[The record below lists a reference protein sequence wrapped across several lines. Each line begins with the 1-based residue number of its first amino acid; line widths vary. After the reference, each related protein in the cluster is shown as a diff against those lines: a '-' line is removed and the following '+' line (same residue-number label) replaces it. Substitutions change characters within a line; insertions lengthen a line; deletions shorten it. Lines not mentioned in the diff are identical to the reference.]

1 MASTI
6 PPILIQLQADVS
18 QLKAGLSQAEKAIKG
33 VDSSVKTANT
43 GMSNFASTL
52 KRVGATVGIAF
63 GVQQVVSFTKSVFA
77 AAAEA
82 EGQQAR
88 LARLLEVSVGASQQQ
103 IDVLNNQAEAL
114 EQLGVVTGGSITM
127 AQSQLAT
134 FNLQT
139 STIEKL
145 TPAILDYVTAEK
157 GANASAQ
164 EFKQATNGLAQA
176 LNGNFTSLTRVG
188 FVLDENTKKQIS
200 SGTEAE
206 RADAI
211 VRVLDSTYKGFNES
225 LRDTPAGRTQV
236 LLNEFERLKTELGQA
251 LMPALGAV
259 QGFITNY
266 LIPSVRSL
274 AKFFKENG
282 TAIKVYAGI
291 VLSLVA
297 AFYAYRASLIAVKA
311 TQAAFVVIQTIMRG
325 ATLASIASTNGLAAS
340 MLMLNAAIRANP
352 IGLIVTGVLLL
363 GAAFVFAWKK
373 SETFRSVVIKGLQI
387 VLNGVGYLMGGFAS
401 MINLFSKI
409 PGMGWA
415 KGIADGAS
423 NAANKIREVSDGLSK
438 LKDIKVEAD
447 KPTAPPKPKATPGL
461 GDATKSEEAVK
472 AAKER
477 AAKIFDAET
486 SRLEAQIKAHTDYQE
501 KVADLQ
507 KDYSEAIAAAE
518 ESAAERRAEAQSIYD
533 KDYAKAQKDHTK
545 EMVDIA
551 KDYAKKTADI
561 EAANQKKL
569 TELRTAAAQKAV
581 DLRKSA
587 SEKEVSIIQQSVDR
601 LRNAFASGTGFSLT
615 EAFKGKSSGGLL
627 TQMKKQLDDA
637 KKLQEAAA
645 YLAGQGYA
653 QTFIEQVVKA
663 GPEVGLQMVDELK
676 KSSPEQ
682 QAEIQKTFMD
692 LESIQET
699 GLDTLA
705 KSMSNGAN
713 LATSELRQ
721 AYDQV
726 AIDLKN
732 SLAEVDR
739 ELMSSLAEANA
750 EYARSMSEA
759 KSERDARMLEAAT
772 QLQTAIAE
780 AKARL
785 ETSLAESAAILQKAR
800 EEAQKKLNEGLAEAQ
815 KVLQKA
821 LVDAQLAYQK
831 AIDDISTST
840 KQKLAA
846 LKAEL
851 AAVAAATAAL
861 QSAQSAYASTA
872 SSGAKTATYGGGAIT
887 SNIPYTGGGAT
898 TNTNISITG
907 VNLSDPYAT
916 TTSVVNAI
924 KFGNVVVP
932 VAPSKLASG
941 ESGAIGAASIAA
953 RTVTLSGGSGGG
965 SKGNMVI

>member
-18 QLKAGLSQAEKAIKG
+18 QLKAGLTQAENAIKG
-33 VDSSVKTANT
+33 VDKSVKTANT
-43 GMSNFASTL
+43 GMSSFASNL
-52 KRVGATVGIAF
+52 KRVGATIGIAF

-88 LARLLEVSVGASQQQ
+88 LARLLEVSVGASKEQ
-103 IDVLNNQAEAL
+103 IQVLNNQAEAL

-206 RADAI
+206 RAEAI
-211 VRVLDSTYKGFNES
+211 VRVLDSTYKGFNQS

-282 TAIKVYAGI
+282 TAIKVYTGI
-291 VLSLVA
+291 VLGLVA
-297 AFYAYRASLIAVKA
+297 AFYTYKAALVTVKA
-311 TQAAFVVIQTIMRG
+311 TQAAFVVMQTLMRG

-352 IGLIVTGVLLL
+352 IGLIITGVIAL

-387 VLNGVGYLMGGFAS
+387 VLNGVGYLVGGLAS
-401 MINLFSKI
+401 MIKVFAKI

-415 KGIADGAS
+415 KGIADGAAD
-423 NAANKIREVSDGLSK
+423 AANKIRGVSDGLSK
-438 LKDIKVEAD
+438 LKNIKIEVD
-447 KPTAPPKPKATPGL
+447 KPTKPGKNTPTPGL
-461 GDATKSEEAVK
+461 GDDTKSKEEVAK
-472 AAKER
+472 AKER

-486 SRLEAQIKAHTDYQE
+486 GRLEAQIKAHTEYQE

-518 ESAAERRAEAQSIYD
+518 ESAAEKRAEAQTTYD
-533 KDYAKAQKDHTK
+533 EAYAKAQKDHTK

-561 EAANQKKL
+561 EEANQKKL
-569 TELRTAAAQKAV
+569 TELRSAAAQKAV
-581 DLRKSA
+581 DLRKAA

-615 EAFKGKSSGGLL
+615 EAFKGKTSGGLL

-637 KKLQEAAA
+637 KKLQEAAG

-676 KSSPEQ
+676 KASPEQ
-682 QAEIQKTFMD
+682 QAEVRNTFMD
-692 LESIQET
+692 LEAIQET
-699 GLDTLA
+699 GLDALA
-705 KSMSNGAN
+705 RSMNNGAN

-726 AIDLKN
+726 AIDLKD
-732 SLAEVDR
+732 SLAEVDA
-739 ELMSSLAEANA
+739 ELLKSLAEANA
-750 EYARSMSEA
+750 EYARSMADA
-759 KSERDARMLEAAT
+759 KIERDARMLEAAT
-772 QLQTAIAE
+772 QLQEAIATAKANLDKTLAE
-780 AKARL
+780 AEATLAKARG
-785 ETSLAESAAILQKAR
+785 
-800 EEAQKKLNEGLAEAQ
+800 EAQKRLNEGLAEAQ
-815 KVLQKA
+815 RVLQKA
-821 LVDAQLAYQK
+821 LVDAQLAFEK
-831 AIDDISTST
+831 AIDDISSST
-840 KQKLAA
+840 AA
-846 LKAEL
+846 KLKALQAQL

-861 QSAQSAYASTA
+861 ASANASYAAAAAAPKITGPITSTTGLNSKGGVGTTTYGPTIVTNISGTNLTNPSSTA
-872 SSGAKTATYGGGAIT
+872 SSVVSAIKYGTAVTV
-887 SNIPYTGGGAT
+887 N
-898 TNTNISITG
+898 TNT
-907 VNLSDPYAT
+907 
-916 TTSVVNAI
+916 
-924 KFGNVVVP
+924 
-932 VAPSKLASG
+932 LAG
-941 ESGAIGAASIAA
+941 IAAASATKITTPS
-953 RTVTLSGGSGGG
+953 RTTAQINALRDR
-965 SKGNMVI
+965 

>member
-18 QLKAGLSQAEKAIKG
+18 QLKAGLAQAEKAIKG
-33 VDSSVKTANT
+33 VDSSVTQASS
-43 GMSNFASTL
+43 GMSSFVTNL

-63 GVQQVVSFTKSVFA
+63 GVQQVVAFTKSVFA

-88 LARLLEVSVGASQQQ
+88 LARLLQVSVGASQEQ
-103 IDVLNNQAEAL
+103 IEVLNQQAAAL
-114 EQLGVVTGGSITM
+114 EQLGVVTEGSITQT
-127 AQSQLAT
+127 QSQLAT

-139 STIEKL
+139 STIKTL

-157 GANASAQ
+157 GANASAM

-206 RADAI
+206 RAAAI
-211 VRVLDSTYKGFNES
+211 VSVLDSTYKGFNKS

-236 LLNEFERLKTELGQA
+236 LANEFNRLKEELGKA
-251 LMPALGAV
+251 LMPALGAL
-259 QGFITNY
+259 QSLLGNY
-266 LIPSVRSL
+266 LIPSIRSL
-274 AKFFKENG
+274 AKYFKENG
-282 TAIKVYAGI
+282 TAIKIYVGI
-291 VLSLVA
+291 VMSLVA
-297 AFYAYRASLIAVKA
+297 AFYAYRASLIAIKA
-311 TQAAFVVIQTIMRG
+311 TQAAFLIMQTLMRG

-340 MLMLNAAIRANP
+340 ILVLNAVMKKNP
-352 IGLIVTGVLLL
+352 IGLIVFGLIAL
-363 GAAFVFAWKK
+363 GAAFVATWKK
-373 SETFRSVVIKGLQI
+373 SETFRGVVIKGIQVILFYWSKLI
-387 VLNGVGYLMGGFAS
+387 EGVGKF
-401 MINLFSKI
+401 FSLLGKI

-415 KGIADGAS
+415 KGIADGATD
-423 NAANKIREVSDGLSK
+423 AANKIGKVSDGLNK
-438 LKDIKVEAD
+438 LKDIKVETD
-447 KPTAPPKPKATPGL
+447 KPKKKTKDKITPGL
-461 GDATKSEEAVK
+461 GDDTKTKEEIA

-477 AAKIFDAET
+477 AAKIFDAE
-486 SRLEAQIKAHTDYQE
+486 SGRLEAQIKAHIDYQE

-507 KDYSEAIAAAE
+507 KNYAEALASAEETAAE
-518 ESAAERRAEAQSIYD
+518 KRVAANETYAEAV
-533 KDYAKAQKDHTK
+533 ANAQKDHTK
-545 EMVDIA
+545 QMVDIA

-569 TELRTAAAQKAV
+569 TELRTTAAQKAV

-601 LRNAFASGTGFSLT
+601 LRNAFASGTSFSLT
-615 EAFKGKSSGGLL
+615 EAFKGKTSGGLL
-627 TQMKKQLDDA
+627 SQMKKQLDDA

-692 LESIQET
+692 LESIQDT

-732 SLAEVDR
+732 SLAQVDK
-739 ELMSSLAEANA
+739 ELQESLAVQNA
-750 EYARSMSEA
+750 EYAMAMAEA
-759 KSERDARMLEAAT
+759 KIERDTRMLEAAT
-772 QLQTAIAE
+772 QLQEAIAT
-780 AKARL
+780 AKANL
-785 ETSLAESAAILQKAR
+785 DKALADVEATLAKSRA
-800 EEAQKKLNEGLAEAQ
+800 EAQKKLSEGLAEAQ

-821 LVDAQLAYQK
+821 LVDAQIAFQK
-831 AIDDISTST
+831 AIDDISSST
-840 KQKLAA
+840 AA
-846 LKAEL
+846 KLKALQGQL
-851 AAVAAATAAL
+851 AAVAAATASL
-861 QSAQSAYASTA
+861 QTATSSYTSAASFSTTNPLSTTGSFNSSGGVGTTSYGPTIITNISGTNLTNPSTVASTA
-872 SSGAKTATYGGGAIT
+872 VSAIKYGTAVT
-887 SNIPYTGGGAT
+887 
-898 TNTNISITG
+898 
-907 VNLSDPYAT
+907 VN
-916 TTSVVNAI
+916 TTS
-924 KFGNVVVP
+924 
-932 VAPSKLASG
+932 LAG
-941 ESGAIGAASIAA
+941 IAAASAPKPTTAYSLSAA
-953 RTVTLSGGSGGG
+953 LRDR
-965 SKGNMVI
+965 

>member
-18 QLKAGLSQAEKAIKG
+18 QLKAGLTQAEKAIKG

-43 GMSNFASTL
+43 GMNTFASNL
-52 KRVGATVGIAF
+52 KRVGATIGIAF

-88 LARLLEVSVGASQQQ
+88 LARLLEVSVGASQEQ
-103 IDVLNNQAEAL
+103 IQALNNQAEAL

-206 RADAI
+206 RAEAI
-211 VRVLDSTYKGFNES
+211 VRVLDSTYKGFNKS

-282 TAIKVYAGI
+282 TAIKIYTGI
-291 VLSLVA
+291 LLGLVA
-297 AFYAYRASLIAVKA
+297 AFYAYKAALVTVKA
-311 TQAAFVVIQTIMRG
+311 TQAAFVVMQTLMRG

-340 MLMLNAAIRANP
+340 MLVLNAAIRANP
-352 IGLIVTGVLLL
+352 IGLIITGVIAL

-387 VLNGVGYLMGGFAS
+387 VLNGVGYLIGGLAS
-401 MINLFSKI
+401 MIKVFAKI

-423 NAANKIREVSDGLSK
+423 DAANKIRGVSDGLSK
-438 LKDIKVEAD
+438 LKNVKIEVD
-447 KPTAPPKPKATPGL
+447 KPAKPGKNTPTPGL
-461 GDATKSEEAVK
+461 GDDTKSKEEVAK
-472 AAKER
+472 AKER
-477 AAKIFDAET
+477 AAKIFDAE
-486 SRLEAQIKAHTDYQE
+486 SGRLEAQIKAHTEYQE

-507 KDYSEAIAAAE
+507 KDYAEAIAAAE
-518 ESAAERRAEAQSIYD
+518 ESAAEKRAEAQTTYD
-533 KDYAKAQKDHTK
+533 EAYAKAQKDHTK

-561 EAANQKKL
+561 EAANQKRL
-569 TELRTAAAQKAV
+569 IEIRTAAAQKAV
-581 DLRKSA
+581 ELRKSA

-615 EAFKGKSSGGLL
+615 EAFKGKTSGGLL

-645 YLAGQGYA
+645 YLAGEGYA
-653 QTFIEQVVKA
+653 QTFIEQIVKA

-682 QAEIQKTFMD
+682 QAEIQNTFMD

-699 GLDTLA
+699 GLDALA
-705 KSMSNGAN
+705 KSMNNGAN
-713 LATSELRQ
+713 LATAELRQ

-739 ELMSSLAEANA
+739 ELQESLAEANA
-750 EYARSMSEA
+750 EYARSMAEA
-759 KSERDARMLEAAT
+759 KIERDARMLEAAT
-772 QLQTAIAE
+772 QLQEAIATAKANLDKTLAE
-780 AKARL
+780 AEATLAKAR
-785 ETSLAESAAILQKAR
+785 A
-800 EEAQKKLNEGLAEAQ
+800 EAQKRLNEGLAEAQ
-815 KVLQKA
+815 RVLQKA
-821 LVDAQLAYQK
+821 LTDSQIAFEK
-831 AIDDISTST
+831 AIDDISSST
-840 KQKLAA
+840 AA
-846 LKAEL
+846 KLKALQAQL

-861 QSAQSAYASTA
+861 ATANANYAAAAAAPPIVATPKPPATPPKGSTG
-872 SSGAKTATYGGGAIT
+872 SVT
-887 SNIPYTGGGAT
+887 NI
-898 TNTNISITG
+898 NTNISG
-907 VNLSDPYAT
+907 VNLTNPASTANN
-916 TTSVVNAI
+916 VVSAI
-924 KFGNVVVP
+924 KYGTAVTVAVP
-932 VAPSKLASG
+932 MRTSSQ
-941 ESGAIGAASIAA
+941 SAAL
-953 RTVTLSGGSGGG
+953 RDR
-965 SKGNMVI
+965 

>member
-18 QLKAGLSQAEKAIKG
+18 QLKAGLAQAEKAIKG
-33 VDSSVKTANT
+33 VDSSVQNASS
-43 GMSNFASTL
+43 GMSSFTSNL
-52 KRVGATVGIAF
+52 KKVGATLGVAF
-63 GVQQVVSFTKSVFA
+63 GVQQVVAFTKSVFA

-88 LARLLEVSVGASQQQ
+88 LARLLQVSVGASQEQIEALNQQ
-103 IDVLNNQAEAL
+103 AAAL
-114 EQLGVVTGGSITM
+114 EQLGVVTEGSITQT
-127 AQSQLAT
+127 QSQLAT

-139 STIEKL
+139 STIKTL

-157 GANASAQ
+157 GANASAM

-206 RADAI
+206 RAAAI
-211 VRVLDSTYKGFNES
+211 VSVLDSTYKGFNQS

-236 LLNEFERLKTELGQA
+236 LANEFNRLKEELGKA
-251 LMPALGAV
+251 LMPALGAL
-259 QGFITNY
+259 QSLLGDY
-266 LIPSVRSL
+266 LIPSIRSL
-274 AKFFKENG
+274 AKYFKDNG

-311 TQAAFVVIQTIMRG
+311 TQATFVVMQTLMRG

-340 MLMLNAAIRANP
+340 MIVLNAAIRANP
-352 IGLIVTGVLLL
+352 IGLIVTGVIAL

-373 SETFRSVVIKGLQI
+373 SETFRGVVIKGLQI
-387 VLNGVGYLMGGFAS
+387 VLNGVGYLIGGFAS
-401 MINLFSKI
+401 MIKLFSKI

-423 NAANKIREVSDGLSK
+423 DAANKIREVSDGLSK
-438 LKDIKVEAD
+438 LKDIKVQTD
-447 KPTAPPKPKATPGL
+447 KPDKPVKDKITPGL
-461 GDATKSEEAVK
+461 GDDTKSKEAIA

-486 SRLEAQIKAHTDYQE
+486 GRLEAQIKAHTDYQE

-507 KDYSEAIAAAE
+507 KNYAEAIANAEEAAAE
-518 ESAAERRAEAQSIYD
+518 KRAQANETYAEAVT
-533 KDYAKAQKDHTK
+533 AAQKDHTK
-545 EMVDIA
+545 QMVDIA

-569 TELRTAAAQKAV
+569 TELRTAAAQRAV

-615 EAFKGKSSGGLL
+615 EAFKGKTSGGLL

-682 QAEIQKTFMD
+682 QAEIQKTFVD
-692 LESIQET
+692 LESIQNS
-699 GLDTLA
+699 GLDDLA
-705 KSMSNGAN
+705 KSMNSGAT
-713 LATSELRQ
+713 LATQELRE
-721 AYDQV
+721 AYAQV
-726 AIDLKN
+726 AVDLKN
-732 SLAEVDR
+732 SLAEVDK
-739 ELMSSLAEANA
+739 ELQESLAVQNA
-750 EYARSMSEA
+750 EYAMAMAEA
-759 KSERDARMLEAAT
+759 KIERDARMLEAAT
-772 QLQTAIAE
+772 QLQEAIAT
-780 AKARL
+780 AKANL
-785 ETSLAESAAILQKAR
+785 DKALADAEATLTKAR
-800 EEAQKKLNEGLAEAQ
+800 AEAQKKLNEGLAEAQ
-815 KVLQKA
+815 RVLQKA
-821 LVDAQLAYQK
+821 LTDAQLAFEK
-831 AIDDISTST
+831 AIDDISSST
-840 KQKLAA
+840 AAKLKA
-846 LKAEL
+846 LKAQL

-861 QSAQSAYASTA
+861 QTATSTYTSTA
-872 SSGAKTATYGGGAIT
+872 SFSTTNPLSTTGSFNSSGGVGTTTYGPTI
-887 SNIPYTGGGAT
+887 I
-898 TNTNISITG
+898 TNISGT
-907 VNLSDPYAT
+907 NLTNPSAVANTAVSAIKYGTAVVVKSENSGPGKST
-916 TTSVVNAI
+916 MRTTSQAT
-924 KFGNVVVP
+924 
-932 VAPSKLASG
+932 AL
-941 ESGAIGAASIAA
+941 
-953 RTVTLSGGSGGG
+953 RDR
-965 SKGNMVI
+965 

>member
-1 MASTI
+1 MSSTI

-18 QLKAGLSQAEKAIKG
+18 QLKTGLTQAENAIKG
-33 VDSSVKTANT
+33 VDSSVQKASS
-43 GMSNFASTL
+43 GMSSFATNL
-52 KRVGATVGIAF
+52 KRVGATLGVAF

-88 LARLLEVSVGASQQQ
+88 LARLLEVSVGASKEQ
-103 IDVLNNQAEAL
+103 IQVLNNQAEAL

-157 GANASAQ
+157 GANASAN

-211 VRVLDSTYKGFNES
+211 VRVLDSTYKGFNQS

-259 QGFITNY
+259 QGFITNN
-266 LIPSVRSL
+266 LIPAIRSL

-282 TAIKVYAGI
+282 AAIKLYTGI
-291 VLSLVA
+291 VLSLVT
-297 AFYAYRASLIAVKA
+297 AFYAYKAALVTIKA
-311 TQAAFVVIQTIMRG
+311 TQAAFVVMQTIMRG

-340 MLMLNAAIRANP
+340 MLLLNAAIRANP

-363 GAAFVFAWKK
+363 GAAFVMAWKK

-387 VLNGVGYLMGGFAS
+387 VLNGVGYLIGGLAS
-401 MINLFSKI
+401 MIKLFSKI

-415 KGIADGAS
+415 KGIAEGAS

-438 LKDIKVEAD
+438 LKDIKVEVD
-447 KPTAPPKPKATPGL
+447 KPDKPGGKNKPTPGQ
-461 GDATKSEEAVK
+461 GDDTKSKEAIAK
-472 AAKER
+472 AKEK

-486 SRLEAQIKAHTDYQE
+486 GRLEAQIKAHTDYQE

-518 ESAAERRAEAQSIYD
+518 ESAAEKRAEAQVTYD
-533 KDYAKAQKDHTK
+533 EAYAKAQKDHTK
-545 EMVDIA
+545 EMVNIA

-569 TELRTAAAQKAV
+569 TELRTTAAQKAV

-587 SEKEVSIIQQSVDR
+587 ADKEVSIIQQSVDR
-601 LRNAFASGTGFSLT
+601 LRSAFASGTGFSLT
-615 EAFKGKSSGGLL
+615 EAFKGKTSGGLL
-627 TQMKKQLDDA
+627 SQMKKQLDDA

-645 YLAGQGYA
+645 YLAGEGYA
-653 QTFIEQVVKA
+653 QTFIEQIVKA

-682 QAEIQKTFMD
+682 QAEIQKTFVD
-692 LESIQET
+692 LENIQNS
-699 GLDTLA
+699 GLDDLA
-705 KSMSNGAN
+705 KSMNSGAT
-713 LATSELRQ
+713 LATQELRD
-721 AYDQV
+721 AYTQV
-726 AIDLKN
+726 AVDLKN
-732 SLAEVDR
+732 SLAEVDK
-739 ELMSSLAEANA
+739 ELQESLAVANA
-750 EYARSMSEA
+750 EYAMAMAEA
-759 KSERDARMLEAAT
+759 KIERDARMLEAAT
-772 QLQTAIAE
+772 QLQEAIATAKANLDKTLAE
-780 AKARL
+780 AEATLAKAR
-785 ETSLAESAAILQKAR
+785 A
-800 EEAQKKLNEGLAEAQ
+800 EAQKRLNEGLAEAQ
-815 KVLQKA
+815 RVLQKA
-821 LVDAQLAYQK
+821 LVDAQLAFEK
-831 AIDDISTST
+831 AIDDISSST
-840 KQKLAA
+840 AA
-846 LKAEL
+846 KLKALQAQL

-861 QSAQSAYASTA
+861 ASANAAYSAAASAPKASTTLY
-872 SSGAKTATYGGGAIT
+872 KGGAST
-887 SNIPYTGGGAT
+887 TTGGYTGGGSIT
-898 TNTNISITG
+898 NINTNITG
-907 VNLSDPYAT
+907 TNLTNPSSTANN
-916 TTSVVNAI
+916 VVSAI
-924 KFGNVVVP
+924 KYGTAVIVRSENSGP
-932 VAPSKLASG
+932 AKSSTMTSSQIIANRLAKYG
-941 ESGAIGAASIAA
+941 EI
-953 RTVTLSGGSGGG
+953 
-965 SKGNMVI
+965 

>member
-1 MASTI
+1 MSSTI

-18 QLKAGLSQAEKAIKG
+18 QLKAGLTQAENAIKG
-33 VDSSVKTANT
+33 VDSSVQKASS
-43 GMSNFASTL
+43 GMSSFATNL
-52 KRVGATVGIAF
+52 KRVGATIGIAF

-88 LARLLEVSVGASQQQ
+88 LARLLEVSVGASQEQ
-103 IDVLNNQAEAL
+103 IQVLNNQAEAL

-206 RADAI
+206 RAEAI

-282 TAIKVYAGI
+282 TAIKVYTGI
-291 VLSLVA
+291 LLGLVA
-297 AFYAYRASLIAVKA
+297 AFYTYKAALVTVKA
-311 TQAAFVVIQTIMRG
+311 TQAAFVVMQTIMRG

-340 MLMLNAAIRANP
+340 MLVLNAAIRANP

-363 GAAFVFAWKK
+363 GAAFVMAWKK

-387 VLNGVGYLMGGFAS
+387 VLNGVGYLMGGLAS
-401 MINLFSKI
+401 MIKLFSKI

-415 KGIADGAS
+415 KGIAEGAS

-438 LKDIKVEAD
+438 LKDIKVEVD
-447 KPTAPPKPKATPGL
+447 KPDKPGGKNKPTPGL
-461 GDATKSEEAVK
+461 GDDTKSKEEIAK
-472 AAKER
+472 AKEK

-486 SRLEAQIKAHTDYQE
+486 GRLEAQIKAHTDYQE

-518 ESAAERRAEAQSIYD
+518 ESAAEKRAEAQTTYD
-533 KDYAKAQKDHTK
+533 EAYAKAQKDHTK
-545 EMVDIA
+545 QMVDIA

-615 EAFKGKSSGGLL
+615 EAFKGKTSGGLL

-653 QTFIEQVVKA
+653 QTFIEQIVKA

-682 QAEIQKTFMD
+682 QAEIQNTFMD

-699 GLDTLA
+699 GLDALA
-705 KSMSNGAN
+705 KSMNNGAN
-713 LATSELRQ
+713 LATSELRK

-739 ELMSSLAEANA
+739 ELQESLAVANA
-750 EYARSMSEA
+750 EYAMAMAEA
-759 KSERDARMLEAAT
+759 KIERDARMLEAAT
-772 QLQTAIAE
+772 QLQEAIATAKANLDKTLAE
-780 AKARL
+780 AEATLAKAR
-785 ETSLAESAAILQKAR
+785 A
-800 EEAQKKLNEGLAEAQ
+800 EAQKRLNEGLAEAQ
-815 KVLQKA
+815 RVLQKA
-821 LVDAQLAYQK
+821 LVDAQLAFEK
-831 AIDDISTST
+831 AIDDISSST
-840 KQKLAA
+840 AA
-846 LKAEL
+846 KLKALQAQL

-861 QSAQSAYASTA
+861 ASANAAYSAAAAAPKASTTLY
-872 SSGAKTATYGGGAIT
+872 KGGAST
-887 SNIPYTGGGAT
+887 TTGGYTGGGSIT
-898 TNTNISITG
+898 NINTNITG
-907 VNLSDPYAT
+907 TNLTNPSATASSVVSAIKYGTAVTVNT
-916 TTSVVNAI
+916 TT
-924 KFGNVVVP
+924 
-932 VAPSKLASG
+932 LAG
-941 ESGAIGAASIAA
+941 IAAASATKSTTQSSAQIIANRRA
-953 RTVTLSGGSGGG
+953 MYGE
-965 SKGNMVI
+965 I

>member
-1 MASTI
+1 
-6 PPILIQLQADVS
+6 
-18 QLKAGLSQAEKAIKG
+18 
-33 VDSSVKTANT
+33 
-43 GMSNFASTL
+43 
-52 KRVGATVGIAF
+52 
-63 GVQQVVSFTKSVFA
+63 
-77 AAAEA
+77 
-82 EGQQAR
+82 
-88 LARLLEVSVGASQQQ
+88 
-103 IDVLNNQAEAL
+103 
-114 EQLGVVTGGSITM
+114 M

-206 RADAI
+206 RAEAI

-282 TAIKVYAGI
+282 TAIKVYTGI
-291 VLSLVA
+291 LLGLVA
-297 AFYAYRASLIAVKA
+297 AFYTYKAALVTVKA
-311 TQAAFVVIQTIMRG
+311 TQATFVVMQTLMRG

-340 MLMLNAAIRANP
+340 MLVLNAAIRANP
-352 IGLIVTGVLLL
+352 IGLIITGVIAL

-387 VLNGVGYLMGGFAS
+387 VLNGVGYLIGGLAS
-401 MINLFSKI
+401 MIGVFAKI

-415 KGIADGAS
+415 KGIAEGAS

-438 LKDIKVEAD
+438 LKDIKVEVD
-447 KPTAPPKPKATPGL
+447 KPDKPAGKNDPTPGL
-461 GDATKSEEAVK
+461 GDDTKSKEAIAK
-472 AAKER
+472 AKDR
-477 AAKIFDAET
+477 AAKIFDAQT
-486 SRLEAQIKAHTDYQE
+486 GRLEAQIKAHTDYQE

-518 ESAAERRAEAQSIYD
+518 ESAAEKRAEAQTTYD
-533 KDYAKAQKDHTK
+533 EAYAKAQKDHTK
-545 EMVDIA
+545 QMVDIA

-615 EAFKGKSSGGLL
+615 EAFKGKTSGGLL

-653 QTFIEQVVKA
+653 QTFIEQIVKA

-682 QAEIQKTFMD
+682 QAEIQNTFMD

-699 GLDTLA
+699 GLDALA
-705 KSMSNGAN
+705 KSMNNGAN
-713 LATSELRQ
+713 LATSELRK

-739 ELMSSLAEANA
+739 ELQESLAVANA
-750 EYARSMSEA
+750 EYAMAMAEA
-759 KSERDARMLEAAT
+759 KIERDARMLEAAT
-772 QLQTAIAE
+772 QLQEAIATAKANLDKTLAE
-780 AKARL
+780 AEATLAKAR
-785 ETSLAESAAILQKAR
+785 A
-800 EEAQKKLNEGLAEAQ
+800 EAQKRLNEGLAEAQ
-815 KVLQKA
+815 RVLQKA
-821 LVDAQLAYQK
+821 LVDAQLAFEK
-831 AIDDISTST
+831 AIDDISSST
-840 KQKLAA
+840 AA
-846 LKAEL
+846 KLKALQAQL

-861 QSAQSAYASTA
+861 AGANAAYSVAAAAPKVVPTPKAPTTLPKGSTGSVTNINTNISGVNLTNPSSTA
-872 SSGAKTATYGGGAIT
+872 SSVVSAIKYGTAVT
-887 SNIPYTGGGAT
+887 
-898 TNTNISITG
+898 
-907 VNLSDPYAT
+907 VN
-916 TTSVVNAI
+916 TTS
-924 KFGNVVVP
+924 
-932 VAPSKLASG
+932 LAG
-941 ESGAIGAASIAA
+941 IAAASSTKVAVPMRTMSQSAA
-953 RTVTLSGGSGGG
+953 LRDR
-965 SKGNMVI
+965 

>member
-1 MASTI
+1 MTSTI

-18 QLKAGLSQAEKAIKG
+18 QLKSGLAQAEKAIKG
-33 VDSSVKTANT
+33 VDSSVNKASS
-43 GMSNFASTL
+43 GMSSFVTNL

-88 LARLLEVSVGASQQQ
+88 LARLLQVSVGASQEQ
-103 IDVLNNQAEAL
+103 IEVLNQQADAL
-114 EQLGVVTGGSITM
+114 EQLGVVTGGSITQT
-127 AQSQLAT
+127 QSQLAT

-139 STIEKL
+139 STIKTL

-157 GANASAQ
+157 GANASAM

-206 RADAI
+206 RAEAI
-211 VRVLDSTYKGFNES
+211 VSVLDSTYKGFNKS

-236 LLNEFERLKTELGQA
+236 LANEFERLKTELGQA

-259 QGFITNY
+259 QGFLGNF
-266 LIPSVRSL
+266 LIPSIRSL
-274 AKFFKENG
+274 AKYFKENG

-291 VLSLVA
+291 VMSLVA

-340 MLMLNAAIRANP
+340 MIVLNAAIRANP

-363 GAAFVFAWKK
+363 GAAFVMAWKK
-373 SETFRSVVIKGLQI
+373 SETFRGVVIKGLQI
-387 VLNGVGYLMGGFAS
+387 VLNGVGYLIGGLAS
-401 MINLFSKI
+401 MIRLFSKI

-423 NAANKIREVSDGLSK
+423 DAANKIREVSDGLSK
-438 LKDIKVEAD
+438 LKDIKVETD
-447 KPTAPPKPKATPGL
+447 KPAKKPPKDKITPGL
-461 GDATKSEEAVK
+461 GDDTKSKEQVA

-477 AAKIFDAET
+477 AAKIFDAE
-486 SRLEAQIKAHTDYQE
+486 SGRLEAQIKAHTDYQE

-507 KDYSEAIAAAE
+507 KNYAEAIAAAE
-518 ESAAERRAEAQSIYD
+518 ETAAEKRAEAQITYD
-533 KDYAKAQKDHTK
+533 EAYAKAQKDHTK
-545 EMVDIA
+545 TMVDIA

-561 EAANQKKL
+561 EAANIKKI
-569 TELRTAAAQKAV
+569 TDLRTAAAQKAV

-601 LRNAFASGTGFSLT
+601 LRNAFASGTSFNLT
-615 EAFKGKSSGGLL
+615 EAFKGKTSGGLL

-692 LESIQET
+692 LESIQDT

-732 SLAEVDR
+732 SLAEVDK
-739 ELMSSLAEANA
+739 ELQESLAVQNA
-750 EYARSMSEA
+750 EYAMAMAEA
-759 KSERDARMLEAAT
+759 KIERDTRMMEAAT
-772 QLQTAIAE
+772 QLQEAIAT
-780 AKARL
+780 AKANL
-785 ETSLAESAAILQKAR
+785 DKALADVEATLAKSRA
-800 EEAQKKLNEGLAEAQ
+800 EAQKKLSEGLAEAQ
-815 KVLQKA
+815 RVLQKA
-821 LVDAQLAYQK
+821 LVDAQIAFQK
-831 AIDDISTST
+831 AIDDISSST
-840 KQKLAA
+840 AA
-846 LKAEL
+846 KLKALQGQL
-851 AAVAAATAAL
+851 AAVAAATASL
-861 QSAQSAYASTA
+861 QAANAAYTSAATNVTA
-872 SSGAKTATYGGGAIT
+872 TSFGTTGSFNSSGGVGTTTYGPTTTITQNFTATKVDPSDVHLATVSAVKYGAAVT
-887 SNIPYTGGGAT
+887 
-898 TNTNISITG
+898 
-907 VNLSDPYAT
+907 VNT
-916 TTSVVNAI
+916 TTSATA
-924 KFGNVVVP
+924 K
-932 VAPSKLASG
+932 
-941 ESGAIGAASIAA
+941 AASQSKPKSNF
-953 RTVTLSGGSGGG
+953 TYGSG
-965 SKGNMVI
+965 NPLFR

>member
-18 QLKAGLSQAEKAIKG
+18 QLKAGLTQAEKAIKG

-43 GMSNFASTL
+43 GMNTFASNL
-52 KRVGATVGIAF
+52 KKVGATIGIAF

-88 LARLLEVSVGASQQQ
+88 LARLLEVSVGASQEQ
-103 IDVLNNQAEAL
+103 IQALNNQAEAL

-206 RADAI
+206 RAEAI
-211 VRVLDSTYKGFNES
+211 VRVLDSTYKGFNQS

-282 TAIKVYAGI
+282 TAIKVYTGI
-291 VLSLVA
+291 VLGLVA
-297 AFYAYRASLIAVKA
+297 AFYTYKAALVTVKA
-311 TQAAFVVIQTIMRG
+311 TQAAFVVMQTIMRG

-340 MLMLNAAIRANP
+340 MLVLNAAIRANP
-352 IGLIVTGVLLL
+352 IGLIVTGVIAL

-373 SETFRSVVIKGLQI
+373 SETFRGVVIKGLQI
-387 VLNGVGYLMGGFAS
+387 VLNGVGYLIGGLAS
-401 MINLFSKI
+401 MIKVFAKI

-423 NAANKIREVSDGLSK
+423 DAANKIREVSDGLSK
-438 LKDIKVEAD
+438 LKNIKIEVD
-447 KPTAPPKPKATPGL
+447 KPTKPGKNTPTPGL
-461 GDATKSEEAVK
+461 GDDTKSKEEVAK
-472 AAKER
+472 AKER
-477 AAKIFDAET
+477 AAKIFDAE
-486 SRLEAQIKAHTDYQE
+486 SGRLEAQIKAHQDYQE

-507 KDYSEAIAAAE
+507 KDYAEALASAE
-518 ESAAERRAEAQSIYD
+518 EAAAERRAEANET
-533 KDYAKAQKDHTK
+533 YASAVTAAQKEHTK
-545 EMVDIA
+545 QMVDIA

-561 EAANQKKL
+561 EEANQRKL
-569 TELRTAAAQKAV
+569 TELRTAAAQKAM

-587 SEKEVSIIQQSVDR
+587 SEKEASIIQQSVDR

-615 EAFKGKSSGGLL
+615 EAFKGKSAGGLL

-645 YLAGQGYA
+645 YLAGEGYA

-682 QAEIQKTFMD
+682 QAEIKNTFMD
-692 LESIQET
+692 LEAIQET

-705 KSMSNGAN
+705 NSMNNGAN
-713 LATSELRQ
+713 LATSELRK

-726 AIDLKN
+726 AIDLKE
-732 SLAEVDR
+732 SLAEVDA
-739 ELMSSLAEANA
+739 ELLKSLAEANA
-750 EYARSMSEA
+750 EYARSMAEA
-759 KSERDARMLEAAT
+759 KTERDERMLEAAT
-772 QLQTAIAE
+772 QLQEAIAT
-780 AKARL
+780 AKANL
-785 ETSLAESAAILQKAR
+785 DKALAEAEATLAKSRA
-800 EEAQKKLNEGLAEAQ
+800 EAQKKLSEGLVEAQ
-815 KVLQKA
+815 AVLQKA
-821 LVDAQLAYQK
+821 LIDAQVAYQK
-831 AIDDISTST
+831 AIDDIASSTAA
-840 KQKLAA
+840 KLSA
-846 LKAEL
+846 LRAQL
-851 AAVAAATAAL
+851 AQVAAATAAL
-861 QSAQSAYASTA
+861 ATANAAYTAAASVPTVPSTFNATGPFNAQGGVGT
-872 SSGAKTATYGGGAIT
+872 TTYGPTIV
-887 SNIPYTGGGAT
+887 
-898 TNTNISITG
+898 TNISGTNLTNPSSTANTVVSAIKYGTAVT
-907 VNLSDPYAT
+907 VNT
-916 TTSVVNAI
+916 TT
-924 KFGNVVVP
+924 
-932 VAPSKLASG
+932 LAG
-941 ESGAIGAASIAA
+941 IAAASATKTAVPMRTSSQSAA
-953 RTVTLSGGSGGG
+953 LRDR
-965 SKGNMVI
+965 

>member
-18 QLKAGLSQAEKAIKG
+18 QLKAGLTQAEKAIKG

-43 GMSNFASTL
+43 GMSSFASNL
-52 KRVGATVGIAF
+52 KKVGATIGIAF
-63 GVQQVVSFTKSVFA
+63 GVQQVVAFTKSVFA
-77 AAAEA
+77 AAADA

-206 RADAI
+206 RAEAI
-211 VRVLDSTYKGFNES
+211 VRVLDSTYKGFNQS

-236 LLNEFERLKTELGQA
+236 LVNEFERLKTELGQA

-274 AKFFKENG
+274 AQFFKENG

-311 TQAAFVVIQTIMRG
+311 TQAAFVVIQTLMRG

-352 IGLIVTGVLLL
+352 IGLIITGVIAL

-387 VLNGVGYLMGGFAS
+387 VLNGVGYLIGGLAS
-401 MINLFSKI
+401 MIKVFAKI

-415 KGIADGAS
+415 KGIADGAAD
-423 NAANKIREVSDGLSK
+423 AANKIRGVSDGLSK
-438 LKDIKVEAD
+438 LKNIKIEVE
-447 KPTAPPKPKATPGL
+447 KPTKPGKDTPTPGL
-461 GDATKSEEAVK
+461 GDDTKSKEEIAK
-472 AAKER
+472 AKDR
-477 AAKIFDAET
+477 AAKIFDAQT
-486 SRLEAQIKAHTDYQE
+486 GRLEAQIKAHTDYQE

-518 ESAAERRAEAQSIYD
+518 ESAAEKRAEAQTTYD
-533 KDYAKAQKDHTK
+533 EAYAKAQKDHTK
-545 EMVDIA
+545 AMVDIA

-615 EAFKGKSSGGLL
+615 EAFKGKTSGGLL
-627 TQMKKQLDDA
+627 AQMKKQLDDA

-676 KSSPEQ
+676 KASPEQ
-682 QAEIQKTFMD
+682 QAEIQNTFMD

-699 GLDTLA
+699 GLDALA
-705 KSMSNGAN
+705 KSMNNGAN
-713 LATSELRQ
+713 LATAELRE

-739 ELMSSLAEANA
+739 ELQESLAIQNA
-750 EYARSMSEA
+750 EYAMAMAEA
-759 KSERDARMLEAAT
+759 KIERDARMLEAAT
-772 QLQTAIAE
+772 QLQEAIAA
-780 AKARL
+780 AKATL
-785 ETSLAESAAILQKAR
+785 DKALAEAEATLAKSRA
-800 EEAQKKLNEGLAEAQ
+800 EAQKKLNEGLAEAQ
-815 KVLQKA
+815 RVLQKS
-821 LVDAQLAYQK
+821 LTDAQIAFQK
-831 AIDDISTST
+831 SIDDISATT
-840 KQKLAA
+840 AA
-846 LKAEL
+846 KLKALQAQL
-851 AAVAAATAAL
+851 AAVSAATAAL
-861 QSAQSAYASTA
+861 ATANANYVAAASAPTYTPIANTTGPFNSNGGVGTTPYGPTTNITTNISGVNLTNPSSTA
-872 SSGAKTATYGGGAIT
+872 SS
-887 SNIPYTGGGAT
+887 
-898 TNTNISITG
+898 
-907 VNLSDPYAT
+907 
-916 TTSVVNAI
+916 VVSAI
-924 KFGNVVVP
+924 KYGTAVTVAVP
-932 VAPSKLASG
+932 MRTASQ
-941 ESGAIGAASIAA
+941 SAAL
-953 RTVTLSGGSGGG
+953 RDR
-965 SKGNMVI
+965 

>member
-18 QLKAGLSQAEKAIKG
+18 QLKAGLAQAEKAIKG
-33 VDSSVKTANT
+33 VDSSVQNASN
-43 GMSNFASTL
+43 GMSSFSANL
-52 KRVGATVGIAF
+52 KKVGATLGVAF

-88 LARLLEVSVGASQQQ
+88 LARLLQVSVGASQEQ
-103 IDVLNNQAEAL
+103 IDVLNQQAEAL
-114 EQLGVVTGGSITM
+114 EQLGVVTGGSITQT
-127 AQSQLAT
+127 QSQLAT

-139 STIEKL
+139 STIKTL

-157 GANASAQ
+157 GANASAM

-206 RADAI
+206 RAAAI
-211 VRVLDSTYKGFNES
+211 VSVLDSTYKGFNKS

-236 LLNEFERLKTELGQA
+236 LANEFERLKTELGQA
-251 LMPALGAV
+251 LMPALGAL
-259 QGFITNY
+259 QSLLGDR
-266 LIPSVRSL
+266 LIPSIRAL
-274 AKFFKENG
+274 AKYFKDNG

-291 VLSLVA
+291 VMSLVG

-311 TQAAFVVIQTIMRG
+311 TQTAFVVMQTIMRG

-340 MLMLNAAIRANP
+340 MLLLNRAIRANP

-363 GAAFVFAWKK
+363 GAAFVTAWKK
-373 SETFRSVVIKGLQI
+373 SETFRGIVIKGLQI
-387 VLNGVGYLMGGFAS
+387 VLNGVGYLIGGLAS
-401 MINLFSKI
+401 MIKVFSKI

-438 LKDIKVEAD
+438 LKNIKVETD
-447 KPTAPPKPKATPGL
+447 KPEKVIKDKITPGL
-461 GDATKSEEAVK
+461 SDNTKSKEEVK
-472 AAKER
+472 AAKDR
-477 AAKIFDAET
+477 AAKIFDAE
-486 SRLEAQIKAHTDYQE
+486 SGRLEAQIKAHTDYQE

-507 KDYSEAIAAAE
+507 KNYAEALANAEETAAE
-518 ESAAERRAEAQSIYD
+518 KRASANETYAEAVTN
-533 KDYAKAQKDHTK
+533 AQKDHTK
-545 EMVDIA
+545 QMVDIA

-569 TELRTAAAQKAV
+569 TELRATAAQKAV

-615 EAFKGKSSGGLL
+615 EAFKGKTSGGLL

-645 YLAGQGYA
+645 YLAGEGYA
-653 QTFIEQVVKA
+653 QTFIEQIVKA

-682 QAEIQKTFMD
+682 QAEIQNTFMD
-692 LESIQET
+692 LEAIQDT
-699 GLDTLA
+699 GLDALA
-705 KSMSNGAN
+705 RSMNNGAN

-726 AIDLKN
+726 AIDLKA
-732 SLAEVDR
+732 SLAEVDK
-739 ELMSSLAEANA
+739 ELQQSLAVQNA
-750 EYARSMSEA
+750 EYAMAMAEA
-759 KSERDARMLEAAT
+759 KIERDNRMLEAAT
-772 QLQTAIAE
+772 QLQEAIAT
-780 AKARL
+780 AKANL
-785 ETSLAESAAILQKAR
+785 DKALADVEATLAKSRA
-800 EEAQKKLNEGLAEAQ
+800 EAQKKLSEGLAEAQ

-821 LVDAQLAYQK
+821 LVDAQIAFQK
-831 AIDDISTST
+831 AIDDISSST
-840 KQKLAA
+840 AKKLKT
-846 LKAEL
+846 LRDQL
-851 AAVAAATAAL
+851 ADVAAATVSLQAANAAYT
-861 QSAQSAYASTA
+861 SASMATPVTTFGTTGSFN
-872 SSGAKTATYGGGAIT
+872 AKGGVGTTSYGPTI
-887 SNIPYTGGGAT
+887 I
-898 TNTNISITG
+898 TNISGT
-907 VNLSDPYAT
+907 NLTNPSSVANT
-916 TTSVVNAI
+916 TVSAI
-924 KFGNVVVP
+924 KYGTAVTVNTTP
-932 VAPSKLASG
+932 LPANASKPSTTYSLS
-941 ESGAIGAASIAA
+941 AAL
-953 RTVTLSGGSGGG
+953 RD
-965 SKGNMVI
+965 K